1 MEDRRWLTL
10 GRISGLYGVR
20 GWVKVHSYTDPR
32 ENLLDYPQWWI
43 QLRGEE
49 QRIELEQGRPQGKTL
64 VVKLQGVDDREQ
76 ARLYMG
82 VDIRVPREQLPAA
95 AADEYYWT
103 DLEGLRVLTVDGQDL
118 GRVDHLIETGAN
130 DVLVV
135 RGERE
140 RLIPFL
146 LDQVVKRVDL
156 QAGRLEVDWDPEF

>member
-20 GWVKVHSYTDPR
+20 GWVKVHSFTDPR
-32 ENLLDYPQWWI
+32 ENLLDYPTWWL
-43 QLRGEE
+43 QLQGEE
-49 QRIELEQGRPQGKTL
+49 RCIELEQGRPQGKTL
-64 VVKLQGVDDREQ
+64 VAKLRGVDERDQ
-76 ARLYMG
+76 ARLYTG
-82 VDIRVPREQLPAA
+82 ADIRVPREQLPEP
-95 AADEYYWT
+95 AADEYYWA
-103 DLEGLRVLTVDGQDL
+103 DLEGLRVTTVDGVEL
-118 GRVDHLIETGAN
+118 GQVSHLIDTGAN

-156 QAGRLEVDWDPEF
+156 AQGRLEVDWDPEF